1 LCRHKG
7 QVKGQ
12 WVIKDSDEA
21 RDKNRTEGI
30 DVTQASKQQFSHPLK
45 LSTGRVIEIGSAIIP
60 FGWNGT
66 QSAKAPATM
75 PNATSRAPE
84 ALPPR
89 MLWAA
94 RAPLLPVGLVEG
106 AEEPPVLA
114 GAVGDAELVNPKPVF
129 EVDSAGLV
137 ERGVPDEAAEP
148 DPDALVADADL
159 DDGTELAPVTVVD
172 KVADSAPMAKSLLTV
187 YTVLTSLMATNSM
200 V

>member
-1 LCRHKG
+1 
-7 QVKGQ
+7 
-12 WVIKDSDEA
+12 
-21 RDKNRTEGI
+21 
-30 DVTQASKQQFSHPLK
+30 
-45 LSTGRVIEIGSAIIP
+45 
-60 FGWNGT
+60 
-66 QSAKAPATM
+66 M

-94 RAPLLPVGLVEG
+94 RAPLLPVELVEG
-106 AEEPPVLA
+106 AEEAPVPVPA
-114 GAVGDAELVNPKPVF
+114 AAVDDAELVTPKPVF
-129 EVDSAGLV
+129 EADGAALV

-187 YTVLTSLMATNSM
+187 YTVLTSLISTNSM